1 MREEVRS
8 VSKGKGQKTG
18 PKLPAREWPPAGTQ
32 LSGRYRGQELSA
44 EVVAAEDGA
53 QAVECQG
60 ARYRSLSAAAKAIT
74 GNSVNGWRFWKVVE
88 PRTVEEPQPASVE

>member
-1 MREEVRS
+1 MSKAKAQKPSRER
-8 VSKGKGQKTG
+8 
-18 PKLPAREWPPAGTQ
+18 PARELPPPGTR
-32 LSGRYRGQELSA
+32 LSARYRGQELSA

-53 QAVECQG
+53 HAVECQG

-88 PRTVEEPQPASVE
+88 PRTVEEPEPASVE

>member
-1 MREEVRS
+1 MR
-8 VSKGKGQKTG
+8 KAKAQKASRER
-18 PKLPAREWPPAGTQ
+18 LARELPPVGTR
-32 LSGRYRGQELSA
+32 LSARYRGEEVSA
-44 EVVAAEDGA
+44 EVVSAEDDA

-88 PRTVEEPQPASVE
+88 PEPAATE